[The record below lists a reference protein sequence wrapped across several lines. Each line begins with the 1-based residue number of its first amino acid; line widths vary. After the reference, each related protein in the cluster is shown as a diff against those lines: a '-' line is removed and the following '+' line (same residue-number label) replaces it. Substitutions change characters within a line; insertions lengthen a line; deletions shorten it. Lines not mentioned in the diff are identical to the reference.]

1 MSQKFLIIQSQFN
14 SLVTKELRAG
24 AKEALLSHG
33 VDAADVMEVQVPG
46 CLEIGVVAKHA
57 AESGK
62 FAAIIAVG
70 CIIRGETSHFEVV
83 RDQSAHALT
92 MLSMQSGIVIG
103 NAILACENSEQA
115 LARCGLKGGNKG
127 SEAAA
132 AALATLNVCARF
144 QEKRTK
150 K

>member
-1 MSQKFLIIQSQFN
+1 MSS
-14 SLVTKELRAG
+14 
-24 AKEALLSHG
+24 G
-33 VDAADVMEVQVPG
+33 VDASNITELQVPG

-57 AESGK
+57 ADSGK
-62 FAAIIAVG
+62 FSAIIAVG

-83 RDQSAHALT
+83 RDQSASALT
-92 MLSMQSGIVIG
+92 MLSMQSGMVIG

-132 AALATLNVCARF
+132 AVLAALNACARI
-144 QEKRTK
+144 QEMRAK